1 MYISA
6 GTRALSI
13 SFKKW
18 WNTHQII
25 IRRGGG
31 GVGDSVGLFWRGHAC
46 GKNKQ
51 FRCELL
57 NMKAG

>member
-31 GVGDSVGLFWRGHAC
+31 VVGDSVGLFWRGHVARI
-46 GKNKQ
+46 NN
-51 FRCELL
+51 FDVSYSI
-57 NMKAG
+57 